1 MMTGPKEG
9 VGVAEVLVR
18 DETMAGRA
26 IDEWILPDLPDEITA
41 RELLRLRV
49 REEVARFYATAGAV
63 FRGLTD
69 FTVRR
74 GQRLDWAAQADAAC
88 QAFTRNGFVMIFGR
102 HQVDD
107 LDQLIDLRGDP
118 TVAFVRLV
126 PLVGG

>member
-88 QAFTRNGFVMIFGR
+88 QAFTRNGFVMIVGR

>member
-1 MMTGPKEG
+1 M
-9 VGVAEVLVR
+9 AEVMVR

-49 REEVARFYATAGAV
+49 REEVARFHATTGDV
-63 FRGLTD
+63 FRGLVRPVAAAETPAG

-88 QAFTRNGFVMIFGR
+88 QAFTRNGFVMIVGR

-118 TVAFVRLV
+118 TVAFIRLV

>member
-1 MMTGPKEG
+1 M
-9 VGVAEVLVR
+9 AEVMVR

-49 REEVARFYATAGAV
+49 REEVARFHATAGEA
-63 FRGLTD
+63 FCGLTA

-74 GQRLDWAAQADAAC
+74 GQRLDWTAQADAAC
-88 QAFTRNGFVMIFGR
+88 QAFARNGFVMIVGR

-118 TVAFVRLV
+118 TVAFIRLV